1 MFIVVYCKPA
11 VLKPR
16 FKYFYGWLLFSG
28 PFNPVLCYSRG
39 YISYINCLQQLSQ
52 TEQTNQTRLVL
63 TKLSQHEDD
72 KKEKKNLE
80 TQVSVPG
87 KPLLAAM

>member
-1 MFIVVYCKPA
+1 MFIVAYCKPA

-16 FKYFYGWLLFSG
+16 FKDFYGWFLLCGSFI
-28 PFNPVLCYSRG
+28 PMLCYSRG
-39 YISYINCLQQLSQ
+39 YISYINCLQKLSQ

-63 TKLSQHEDD
+63 TKLSQHENDR
-72 KKEKKNLE
+72 KEKKNLE
-80 TQVSVPG
+80 TQVSISG